1 MIEFDFAL
9 RFVLVA
15 VAMAVVD
22 WCWTKYMLHAAAHHA
37 GLAAFWSAAIIGI
50 SAISVTN
57 YVEDHRLIFA
67 ALIGAWVGTYY
78 AVRHSAGTKNE
89 N

>member
-1 MIEFDFAL
+1 MIESHFAL
-9 RFVLVA
+9 RFILVA
-15 VAMAVVD
+15 IAMAVVD
-22 WCWTKYMLHAAAHHA
+22 WCWTKYMLHAAAHRA

-50 SAISVTN
+50 SAVSVTN

-78 AVRHSAGTKNE
+78 AVRHSANKSDQK
-89 N
+89 